1 MHPDQPHHPR
11 DPQEP
16 PDPARSPDRTERP
29 DRPGHPDA
37 PAAPGSPRGGPGPT
51 GPTPRPRPP
60 GGSSTPGASPGAL
73 TLTNPTDIIA
83 TLPYL
88 VGEPPDPGIVVLAVR
103 DRGVHSVYC
112 GDLDRMDGAPDPAG
126 RAAAPAAAA
135 ASEGC
140 TALAVVAYGPPGR
153 VTPYVDAL
161 LAAARTHGLAV
172 VDAIRVTGGR
182 YWSYT
187 CGSAGC
193 CPAEGTV
200 VNVDGS
206 TVPASAV
213 LHGIVPAPPFHAT
226 MADIARIRAL
236 LAPVRGEVRAA
247 MEAAANRARTRAAR
261 AEGGD
266 PPDRGLTEVLAAVR
280 AEHAGRAVTDPDG
293 LARLGVHLTGTGVR
307 DEVWAR
313 ITAEAAPVHQAL
325 WSRATRC
332 LPSEL
337 RAAPASLLAVAA
349 WQRGDEALAAA
360 ALDVALTTDPGYS
373 MAVLMSRA
381 LAWGLP
387 VERWREFT
395 PRWLSRGRD
404 PAQD

>member
-1 MHPDQPHHPR
+1 MHSDQQHPR
-11 DPQEP
+11 DPHDP
-16 PDPARSPDRTERP
+16 PDS
-29 DRPGHPDA
+29 
-37 PAAPGSPRGGPGPT
+37 
-51 GPTPRPRPP
+51 PRPRHQPDQAGHTGAPTPTGALRDGP
-60 GGSSTPGASPGAL
+60 GSADPVPRTRTPDGGVSGDASSGAL

-88 VGEPPDPGIVVLAVR
+88 VGEPPDPGVVVLAIR
-103 DRGVHSVYC
+103 GRGVHSVFC
-112 GDLDRMDGAPDPAG
+112 GDLDRMDTAPDPMR
-126 RAAAPAAAA
+126 RAAAPVAAAL
-135 ASEGC
+135 SEGC
-140 TALAVVAYGPPGR
+140 TALAVVAYGPPER
-153 VTPYVDAL
+153 VTPYVDTL
-161 LAAARTHGLAV
+161 LAAARTRGLGV
-172 VDAIRVTGGR
+172 VDALRVTGGR

-187 CGSAGC
+187 CASAGC
-193 CPAEGTV
+193 CPAEGTL

-226 MADIARIRAL
+226 MADIARVRAL
-236 LAPVRGEVRAA
+236 LTPVDGEERAA
-247 MEAAANRARTRAAR
+247 MDAAADRAATRARELSAR
-261 AEGGD
+261 GAGGALT
-266 PPDRGLTEVLAAVR
+266 DRGVPAALAAVR
-280 AEHAGRAVTDPDG
+280 SEREGEAVTDRDE
-293 LARLGVHLTGTGVR
+293 LAWLGVYLTETRVR

-325 WSRATRC
+325 WSRVTRH
-332 LPSEL
+332 LPADQ

-360 ALDVALTTDPGYS
+360 ALDVALTAEPGYS

-395 PRWLSRGRD
+395 PRWLMRGTGPPRD
-404 PAQD
+404 